1 MKGHTAR
8 APRAPRLRTVLVA
21 ALAAAAL
28 PACGGPA
35 AEAPYAPPEFT
46 HTQPADWINSEPLT
60 LAKLR
65 GKVVLVEFWAFE
77 CENCL
82 NSKAWVESVAKA
94 RAGAGL
100 VVVAV
105 HTPEL
110 RDERSAENVR
120 AAVARLGIHYPV
132 MIDGDYSYWNALHN
146 QYWPAFYLVGRDG
159 LIHGRAVGELHIGDG
174 TARPVE
180 GLIDQLLAATQP

>member
-1 MKGHTAR
+1 MRVLTRSAR
-8 APRAPRLRTVLVA
+8 SVLAV
-21 ALAAAAL
+21 ALAAGML
-28 PACGGPA
+28 LACGSA
-35 AEAPYAPPEFT
+35 AVQTPYSAPEFT
-46 HTQPADWINSEPLT
+46 HRQPADWLNSAPLE

-77 CENCL
+77 CANCL
-82 NSKAWVESVAKA
+82 NSRAWVESIAKA
-94 RAGAGL
+94 KAAAGL

-110 RDERSAENVR
+110 RDERSPDNVR

-132 MIDGDYSYWNALHN
+132 MIDGDYSYWNALGN
-146 QYWPAFYLVGRDG
+146 QYWPAFYLIGRDG
-159 LIHGRAVGELHIGDG
+159 LIHGRAIGELHVGDG

-180 GLIDQLLAATQP
+180 ALIDQLLAAAQS